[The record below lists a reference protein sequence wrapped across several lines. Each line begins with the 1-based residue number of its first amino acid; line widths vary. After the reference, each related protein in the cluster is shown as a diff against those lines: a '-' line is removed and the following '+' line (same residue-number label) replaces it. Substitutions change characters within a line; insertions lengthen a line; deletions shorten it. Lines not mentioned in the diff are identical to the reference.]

1 MHIYVYELRQERH
14 APLTAEL
21 AGVGL
26 DPVLVEAGFFAGDL
40 GSLTRKGGDTRPIL
54 IAVSPVMPAPPSELI
69 RRIRSRGVQNPVIVL
84 RDTRNAREA
93 AEVLDAGADD
103 VVVAPLKG
111 VELISRVHSILRRAH
126 GFASESVTVGEI
138 TAYFDGRDPEVSG
151 ERLKLSRREHA
162 IFQHLILNS
171 NRVISKG
178 AIYDAVY
185 GMSTDQ
191 PFDKV
196 IDVYIC
202 KLRKKIGDAAAS
214 GQQYIETVYGRGY
227 KFGLDAGP
235 AAVSA

>member
-1 MHIYVYELRQERH
+1 MHIYVYETRPERH
-14 APLTAEL
+14 APLVAEL
-21 AGVGL
+21 TAVGL
-26 DPVLVEAGFFAGDL
+26 APALVDPGFFSRDIDQ
-40 GSLTRKGGDTRPIL
+40 LTRRGADTRPIL
-54 IAVSPVMPAPPSELI
+54 IAAAPGMPVAPAELI
-69 RRIRSRGVQNPVIVL
+69 RGIRGAGVQNPVIVL

-111 VELISRVHSILRRAH
+111 IELASRVHSILRRSH
-126 GFASESVTVGEI
+126 GFAAESVTVGEI

-171 NRVISKG
+171 NKVISKG

-185 GMSTDQ
+185 GMSSEQ

-227 KFGLDAGP
+227 KFGLAE
-235 AAVSA
+235 ARASA